1 MTTKADVKTFINKV
15 EYKAGKSVDDK
26 YQENVKLGIEK
37 ILESDQVLRINIASA
52 QKQIKELLKT
62 CNSIKTAVSSLGNVS
77 GATWDIGLHT
87 LLNDLGKSNYNN
99 MVHEAFKNVEPSTLT
114 SLRKEYLEEKK
125 SVKDAYRTLTYNVD
139 HMTPAKAVK
148 YLASTG
154 FDITWFGEDKEV
166 ITKSID
172 TTKLFVCGEK
182 S

>member
-1 MTTKADVKTFINKV
+1 MTTKTDVKTFINKV

-26 YQENVKLGIEK
+26 YQESVKAEIAK
-37 ILESDQVLRINIASA
+37 ILESDQILKTNIASA

-62 CNSIKTAVSSLGNVS
+62 CGSIKATIASLGNIS
-77 GATWDIGLHT
+77 GNGWDTGLHT
-87 LLNDLGKSNYNN
+87 LMNDLGRSNYKN
-99 MVHEAFKNVEPSTLT
+99 MVYESFKNIEPSTLV

-154 FDITWFGEDKEV
+154 FDISWFAEDKEV
-166 ITKSID
+166 IAKSID
-172 TTKLFVCGEK
+172 TSKLFVCGEK